1 MATNLI
7 DTNTSIMSQIHASWN
22 QWRTTEDA
30 MKMMY
35 GVDRISEHLMN
46 KEKKT
51 RNLKPAE
58 EFKKNEAPWTTRDTV
73 LAKNTVHANNLIRL
87 YISLNIDLAERRPI
101 WQLFEIGTGIVGK
114 IKEDIKTLKRV
125 QKIKTLE
132 QQLELENTHYILND
146 PTDLFK
152 YRGEQNV
159 LLEDVE
165 SDLKQMAKE
174 AAKKA
179 RDSAKAAAKAAKILA
194 ATQAKAGKTK
204 AKAAAKKAKDDS
216 KLLLDVAE
224 NMEKQALAKDKLDK
238 KLAKK
243 ALVLLKWAE
252 NNGYTLDDIV
262 DELEYQVKSARS
274 DNMVTI
280 IDIA

>member
-1 MATNLI
+1 MATKLI
-7 DTNTSIMSQIHASWN
+7 DTNTSIMAQIHASWN

-30 MKMMY
+30 MKMIY
-35 GVDRISEHLMN
+35 GVNHISEHLMN
-46 KEKKT
+46 IEKKT

-58 EFKKNEAPWTTRDTV
+58 EFKKNEAPWTTRETV

-101 WQLFEIGTGIVGK
+101 WQFFEIGTGIVGK

-125 QKIKTLE
+125 QKVKTLE
-132 QQLELENTHYILND
+132 QQLDLENTHYILKE

-152 YRGEQNV
+152 FRGK
-159 LLEDVE
+159 LSLDDVE
-165 SDLKQMAKE
+165 SDLKLMQKIVK
-174 AAKKA
+174 AKKKIK
-179 RDSAKAAAKAAKILA
+179 RQQKA
-194 ATQAKAGKTK
+194 K
-204 AKAAAKKAKDDS
+204 AKAADKKAKKDS

-224 NMEKQALAKDKLDK
+224 NMKKQALEKGTLNK

-243 ALVLLKWAE
+243 TLVLLKWAE
-252 NNGYTLDDIV
+252 NNGYTKDDIV
-262 DELEYQVKSARS
+262 YELEYQVKADKS

>member
-7 DTNTSIMSQIHASWN
+7 DTNTLIMSQIHASWN
-22 QWRTTEDA
+22 QWCTTEDA

-35 GVDRISEHLMN
+35 GVDRISEHLMDI
-46 KEKKT
+46 EKKT

-58 EFKKNEAPWTTRDTV
+58 EFKKNEAPWNTRETV

-101 WQLFEIGTGIVGK
+101 WQFFEIGKGIVGK

-125 QKIKTLE
+125 QKVKTLE

-152 YRGEQNV
+152 YRGQ
-159 LLEDVE
+159 LSLDDVE

-179 RDSAKAAAKAAKILA
+179 RDSAKASAKAAKILA
-194 ATQAKAGKTK
+194 AIQAKAEKTK
-204 AKAAAKKAKDDS
+204 AKAAKKAKDDS

-224 NMEKQALAKDKLDK
+224 NMEKQSLEKGKLDK

-252 NNGYTLDDIV
+252 DHDYTIDDIV
-262 DELEYQVKSARS
+262 DELEYQVKSSRS

-280 IDIA
+280 IDIV

>member
-35 GVDRISEHLMN
+35 GVNHISEHLMN
-46 KEKKT
+46 REKKT

-58 EFKKNEAPWTTRDTV
+58 EFKKNEAPWTTRETV

-87 YISLNIDLAERRPI
+87 YISLNIDLADRRPI
-101 WQLFEIGTGIVGK
+101 WQFFEIGTGIVGK
-114 IKEDIKTLKRV
+114 VKEDIKTLKRV
-125 QKIKTLE
+125 QKVKTLE
-132 QQLELENTHYILND
+132 QQLELENTRYILND
-146 PTDLFK
+146 PTNLFK
-152 YRGEQNV
+152 YRGK
-159 LLEDVE
+159 LILDDVE
-165 SDLKQMAKE
+165 SNLKQMAKE

-194 ATQAKAGKTK
+194 ATQAKA
-204 AKAAAKKAKDDS
+204 DS

-224 NMEKQALAKDKLDK
+224 NMEKQSLEKGKLDK

-252 NNGYTLDDIV
+252 DHDYTIDDIV
-262 DELEYQVKSARS
+262 DELEYQVKSSRS

-280 IDIA
+280 IDIV